1 MGKGFFKKL
10 NLVAAISCLIS
21 VSALTGCDGC
31 SSEPSGAITGTVYYM
46 QYQPL
51 IKATVRTNPTT
62 TTVMTDNEAKFQIP
76 NVRPGTY
83 KIIAEYG
90 NSNSGSASVVVFP
103 EKASDVVI
111 IVRPNSMR

>member
-1 MGKGFFKKL
+1 MGKVIFNKL
-10 NLVAAISCLIS
+10 NIFASITCVVAAFT
-21 VSALTGCDGC
+21 LTGCDGC
-31 SSEPSGAITGTVYYM
+31 SPEPSGAITGTVYYM

-51 IKATVRTNPTT
+51 IKATVRTNPIT

-90 NSNSGSASVVVFP
+90 ARSSGSANVVVYP
-103 EKASDVVI
+103 EKVSDVVV
-111 IVRPNSMR
+111 IVRPKSMR